1 MAKRKGMTSKGPQTF
16 NQFLQSAQNNQPA
29 ATNPEKEARP
39 LATLK
44 TWVEENHERLK
55 LLKKETNLSVTNLY
69 NAISG
74 AITISPHQESLI
86 LNAAEKLGFEHDPNP
101 A

>member
-16 NQFLQSAQNNQPA
+16 NQFLQSAQSAQPA

-44 TWVEENHERLK
+44 IWVDENNERLK
-55 LLKKETNLSVTNLY
+55 GLKKETRISATNIY

-74 AITISPHQESLI
+74 AITISPHQEALI